1 MQTLDDVTPVFPTHM
16 DTLPTPPES
25 VWGDRWYLLTHASS
39 LGSDPR
45 AQAAARTWNIRY
57 VYVNSQY
64 FSDGAVELS
73 AVALSRCSAYQQ
85 VWHKGTVTIFKI
97 VNRRY

>member
-1 MQTLDDVTPVFPTHM
+1 MQTLDDVTPVFAT
-16 DTLPTPPES
+16 TTNQEVIPPES
-25 VWGDRWYLLTHASS
+25 VWGDRWYLLTHAAA
-39 LGSDPR
+39 LNTDPR
-45 AQAAARTWNIRY
+45 AQAAARTWNVHY